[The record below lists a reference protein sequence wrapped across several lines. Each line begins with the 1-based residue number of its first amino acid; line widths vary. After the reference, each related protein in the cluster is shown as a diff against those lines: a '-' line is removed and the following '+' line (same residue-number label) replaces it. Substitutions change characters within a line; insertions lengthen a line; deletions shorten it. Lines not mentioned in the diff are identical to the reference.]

1 MVAHLTKEFVHPAD
15 AINLHINLTKL
26 IQGLWNT
33 HDILLEQR
41 IMGNLI
47 LNIGPGGIV
56 SSKLQFYVR

>member
-1 MVAHLTKEFVHPAD
+1 MVAHLKKKFVHPAD

-56 SSKLQFYVR
+56 TSKLQFYVR